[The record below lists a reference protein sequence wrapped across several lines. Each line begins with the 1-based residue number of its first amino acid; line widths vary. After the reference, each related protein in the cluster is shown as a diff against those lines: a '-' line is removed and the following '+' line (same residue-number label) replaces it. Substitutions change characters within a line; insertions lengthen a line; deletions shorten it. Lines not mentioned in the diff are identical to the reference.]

1 MKAPFPRFEDI
12 GSTEEGAS
20 LVMDGSDV
28 TKPIA
33 RKLQLIDVDSPTKEV
48 GVNYNLFD
56 LSFRLDY
63 VGGNGNGDISDYM
76 NVSWG
81 EHTVKG
87 ERILLDHLTRTWQDR
102 QGDGP
107 GIGKIVGSA
116 LLGPLGGLIGEGVDK
131 RASGVSKK
139 IDGITDGSPMDVVMN
154 IVSLG
159 ARFVSLP
166 YWWVDSGG

>member
-12 GSTEEGAS
+12 GSTEEGTS

-28 TKPIA
+28 RKPIA
-33 RKLQLIDVDSPTKEV
+33 RKLQLIDVDSPTKQM

-76 NVSWG
+76 NVQWG

-87 ERILLDHLTRTWQDR
+87 ERILLNNLTRTWQDR
-102 QGDGP
+102 QGGP
-107 GIGKIVGSA
+107 GIGETIGNSF
-116 LLGPLGGLIGEGVDK
+116 LGPLGGLIGGGVDK
-131 RASGVSKK
+131 WASGVSKK
-139 IDGITDGSPMDVVMN
+139 IDGIADGSPTDVVMN

-159 ARFVSLP
+159 ARFVSLSF
-166 YWWVDSGG
+166 WWVDGDG